1 MGLEDLRGDDPRIT
15 AAREAFIR
23 WTSCRHSNDYPTV
36 EIEVNRAK
44 EGVKYVIAS
53 GMCDFHDRRVD
64 FAEKCVKDE
73 NSLGGS
79 CYQGRR
85 GPRHKKTAIQK
96 IRTKKALGE
105 RQRRKERARDVA
117 HLQKSI
123 NQFGEDEDNEG
134 PPAC

>member
-15 AAREAFIR
+15 AAREAFLR

-36 EIEVNRAK
+36 EIEVNRTE

-53 GMCDFHDRRVD
+53 GMCDRHDRRVD
-64 FAEKCVKDE
+64 FAATCTTDKCF
-73 NSLGGS
+73 
-79 CYQGRR
+79 QGRK

-96 IRTKKALGE
+96 IRTKKALEE
-105 RQRRKERARDVA
+105 RGRRRAERVRLTARA
-117 HLQKSI
+117 KSI
-123 NQFGEDEDNEG
+123 NEFGEKLDSEG